1 MKILFFVVLSFF
13 IFANS
18 YSSEII
24 DCSTETNYIKK
35 INCKAKNL
43 IRSSN
48 NLKAKLNEKQAE
60 TKEKISNKAK
70 ELKAKVE
77 NN

>member
-1 MKILFFVVLSFF
+1 MKILFFIVLSFLMLT
-13 IFANS
+13 NS
-18 YSSEII
+18 YSSEML
-24 DCSTETNYIKK
+24 DCSQETSYIKK
-35 INCKAKNL
+35 VNCKAKNL

-60 TKEKISNKAK
+60 TKEKISKKAK